1 MTSVEGAILVWLV
14 IGVGIAGGVFI
25 VARSAVQIAS
35 VAYKVIEK
43 EMDART
49 ATRQTTLLSLAIV
62 AALIA
67 LGLHRLCERM
77 ATRAKFVACV
87 FVAVLL
93 TLHIAMVIG
102 IARAISSGSPAR
114 GIGWT
119 LATLT
124 RSTLTPNS
132 SSTACRTCVL
142 CASGWIRNE

>member
-62 AALIA
+62 AALIV
-67 LGLHRLCERM
+67 
-77 ATRAKFVACV
+77 T
-87 FVAVLL
+87 AV
-93 TLHIAMVIG
+93 IAG
-102 IARAISSGSPAR
+102 FAI
-114 GIGWT
+114 
-119 LATLT
+119 LVMFATL
-124 RSTLTPNS
+124 LQG
-132 SSTACRTCVL
+132 
-142 CASGWIRNE
+142 SGLVNGT